1 MTIFNIQQL
10 KELERIDILRD
21 NTIHMMHQLNMIIE

>member
-1 MTIFNIQQL
+1 MKFTISQL

-21 NTIHMMHQLNMIIE
+21 KILIVREEIEG